1 MVVRAACLAAL
12 LLAVPAAARAVT
24 VDDIVALSKAGVTA
38 DILVA
43 VIDADQTMFNLT
55 PEQIIALRKAG
66 VPNEV
71 VVKMIGTRREF
82 VVHEDVPPPL
92 IVGQGPPE
100 REVDSAF
107 MPAIIGIPFLAPLQF
122 VPVVPVVPV
131 PVAVRPARSPRT
143 GFGRFINDGSIQGF
157 GRFNVP

>member
-1 MVVRAACLAAL
+1 MVLRAACLAAL
-12 LLAVPAAARAVT
+12 LLGVPAAARAVT

-71 VVKMIGTRREF
+71 VVKMLGTRREF
-82 VVHEDVPPPL
+82 KIVEEVPPPL
-92 IVGQGPPE
+92 IVGEGPPA
-100 REVDSAF
+100 REVTPF
-107 MPAIIGIPFLAPLQF
+107 WPTVVGVPFLIPSYL
-122 VPVVPVVPV
+122 VPVVPVVPIG
-131 PVAVRPARSPRT
+131 PARPARSPRT
-143 GFGRFINDGSIQGF
+143 GFGRFVNDGSIPGF
-157 GRFNVP
+157 GRFTAQ

>member
-1 MVVRAACLAAL
+1 MVLRAVLAAL

-55 PEQIIALRKAG
+55 PEQIIALKKAG

-71 VVKMIGTRREF
+71 VVKMLGTRREF
-82 VVHEDVPPPL
+82 KVEEDVPPPL
-92 IVGQGPPE
+92 IVGEGPPE
-100 REVDSAF
+100 RDVTPF
-107 MPAIIGIPFLAPLQF
+107 WPTVVGIPFLMPVHV

-131 PVAVRPARSPRT
+131 TPAWRARSART
-143 GFGRFINDGSIQGF
+143 GFGRFVNDGSIPGF
-157 GRFNVP
+157 GRFTTP